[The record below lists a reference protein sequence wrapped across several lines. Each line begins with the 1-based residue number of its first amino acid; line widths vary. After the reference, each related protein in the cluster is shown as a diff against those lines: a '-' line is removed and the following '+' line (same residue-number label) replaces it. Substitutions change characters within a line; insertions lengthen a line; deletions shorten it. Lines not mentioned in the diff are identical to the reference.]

1 MIIIIVGDVHK
12 YLSKFAQEISADAS
26 LLTKDSAS
34 DLLSGVYYTSL
45 GDINQ
50 YRQYTDF
57 LELAD
62 KIIYQPPIRWSD
74 TDRKGFSYMKYWTEL
89 ALQYFYDKKEIENFF
104 ITPQKTTALDL
115 VDYRKIDSPQIWI
128 AGGSDSLGVG
138 VSLQERYG
146 QLVADHFNM
155 EASFLT
161 RGRASM
167 AWIADQLLRSDLRLG
182 DIVIFGIVPGGRF
195 TFYHDD
201 KVLDLSPSYYKKNPL
216 FDKIF
221 PLPLLDTDHVNCYQP
236 LTALHQVISICN
248 KVGAQLLIAGLSPT
262 LIDHC
267 IQFPNYINLCHYRF
281 GMDFDIDRKNYFLDF
296 GTDHIHPGPLTHQFY
311 AKNIIAKIQ
320 QLRFNLC

>member
-1 MIIIIVGDVHK
+1 MITIIVGDVHE
-12 YLSKFAQEISADAS
+12 YLSKFARRISADAS

-34 DLLSGVYYTSL
+34 DLLPGVYYTSL
-45 GDINQ
+45 GDLGQ
-50 YRQYTDF
+50 YRQYTNF

-62 KIIYQPPIRWSD
+62 KIIYHPPTRWSD
-74 TDRKGFSYMKYWTEL
+74 TDRKGFSYMKFQTEL
-89 ALQYFYDKKEIENFF
+89 ALQYFYNKKEIENFF
-104 ITPQKTTALDL
+104 ITPQKTSALDL

-161 RGRASM
+161 RGGVSM
-167 AWIADQLLRSDLRLG
+167 TWIADQLLRSDLRLG
-182 DIVIFGIVPGGRF
+182 DIVIFGIVPDGRF

-201 KVLDLSPSYYKKNPL
+201 KVLNLSPGYYTQNPL

-221 PLPLLDTDHVNCYQP
+221 PLPLLDTDHVNYYQP

-248 KVGAQLLIAGLSPT
+248 KVGAQLLIAGLSST

-267 IQFPNYINLCHYRF
+267 IQFPNYISLCHYCF
-281 GMDFDIDRKNYFLDF
+281 GMDSYINRKNDFLDV

>member
-1 MIIIIVGDVHK
+1 MIIIIVGDVHE
-12 YLSKFAQEISADAS
+12 YLSKFARRISADAS
-26 LLTKDSAS
+26 LLTNDSAS
-34 DLLSGVYYTSL
+34 DLLPGVYYTSL

-62 KIIYQPPIRWSD
+62 KIIYQPPTRWSD

-104 ITPQKTTALDL
+104 ITPQETTALEL
-115 VDYRKIDSPQIWI
+115 ASYRKTDSPQIWI
-128 AGGSDSLGVG
+128 TGGSDSLGVG

-161 RGRASM
+161 RVGGSVGWM
-167 AWIADQLLRSDLRLG
+167 ADQLLRSDLRLG
-182 DIVIFGIVPGGRF
+182 DIVIFGIVPTGRF

-201 KVLDLSPSYYKKNPL
+201 KVIALTHSYYEQNPL

-221 PLPLLDTDHVNCYQP
+221 PLPLLDTDHVNYYQP
-236 LTALHQVISICN
+236 LTALHQVINICN
-248 KVGAQLLIAGLSPT
+248 KVGAQLLIVGLSPM

-267 IQFPNYINLCHYRF
+267 VQFPNYINLCCYRF
-281 GMDFDIDRKNYFLDF
+281 GIGRKNYFLDF
-296 GTDHIHPGPLTHQFY
+296 GTDHFHPGPLTHQFY

-320 QLRFNLC
+320 QLRFNIC